1 MSNDETK
8 KNVDAK
14 GSLMKHT
21 KAQLVDIILR
31 KDSVEQEL
39 REKLKNNE
47 KSYIA
52 MYNDFHRLNAKFAHL
67 EEVHEVLKNDY
78 QNECDEHSTTYWKY
92 KDKVNRYKVMFF
104 IVLFIALIIGIYLF
118 V

>member
-39 REKLKNNE
+39 REKLKSYE
-47 KSYIA
+47 KAYNA
-52 MYNDFHRLNAKFAHL
+52 MYNDFDAKFAHL
-67 EEVHEVLKNDY
+67 EEVHEVLKNNY
-78 QNECDEHSTTYWKY
+78 QNECDEHRTTYLEY

-104 IVLFIALIIGIYLF
+104 IVLFIALIMGIYLF

>member
-8 KNVDAK
+8 KNVGAK
-14 GSLMKHT
+14 GSLMKYT

-39 REKLKNNE
+39 REKLKNHE
-47 KSYIA
+47 KAYTV
-52 MYNDFHRLNAKFAHL
+52 MYNDFDAKFAHL
-67 EEVHEVLKNDY
+67 EEVHEVLKNNY
-78 QNECDEHSTTYWKY
+78 QNECDEHRTTYFKY

-104 IVLFIALIIGIYLF
+104 IVLFIALIMGIYLF

>member
-8 KNVDAK
+8 KNVGAE

-21 KAQLVDIILR
+21 KTQLVDIILR

-52 MYNDFHRLNAKFAHL
+52 MYNDFHMLNAKFAHL

-92 KDKVNRYKVMFF
+92 KRYKVMFF